1 MTELIQTSPVQE
13 HGATRIPD
21 DDDPVLACT
30 FGIQVSAVDDMASD
44 LYFQRKEGTD
54 SMWMEAEPRYRS
66 ESITAPTHGSA
77 KSACKRLFKAH
88 IRKSQ
93 RYESITRLI
102 SPGLLSASGYRSAL
116 HEVFPDAAHEEA
128 FMEGYRSVLNE
139 VFPDAEHEEAFME
152 GDPVIA
158 CEFWLS
164 IIVDNIDAVLY
175 FQRNEGTDSVWVK
188 TEFDYGA
195 DPITAPTRGSAK
207 RACKRLFKE
216 HIRQHGGYQFPAEL
230 IAPGLLSACSYR
242 SALKE
247 VVHEIDE
254 NKRQADRHSHAE
266 IIETARALRLRPE
279 PSGDS
284 PNNWIA
290 NCPGGQHSIM
300 VAPTSNEF
308 GCGYCRIKGGPDVL
322 REFANR

>member
-1 MTELIQTSPVQE
+1 MTELIQTSQVQE
-13 HGATRIPD
+13 HGATCIPDD

-30 FGIQVSAVDDMASD
+30 FGIQVSAVDDMKSD

-102 SPGLLSASGYRSAL
+102 WPFLLSASMYRSAL
-116 HEVFPDAAHEEA
+116 HEVFPDAA
-128 FMEGYRSVLNE
+128 Y
-139 VFPDAEHEEAFME
+139 EEAFME

-175 FQRNEGTDSVWVK
+175 FQRDGVTDSVWVK
-188 TEFDYGA
+188 TEYDYGA
-195 DPITAPTRGSAK
+195 DPITAPTRGSVK

-216 HIRQHGGYQFPAEL
+216 HIRQHGGYQFPGKL
-230 IAPGLLSACSYR
+230 ISAGLLSAWSYR

-254 NKRQADRHSHAE
+254 NKRRADRHSHAE

-279 PSGDS
+279 PLGDS
-284 PNNWIA
+284 PNNWVA

>member
-1 MTELIQTSPVQE
+1 MTELIQTSQVQE

-21 DDDPVLACT
+21 DDEPVLVCT
-30 FGIQVSAVDDMASD
+30 FGIQVSAVDDMEAD
-44 LYFQRKEGTD
+44 LYFQRKAGSD
-54 SMWMEAEPRYRS
+54 SLWMEAEPRYRS
-66 ESITAPTHGSA
+66 ESITAPTHGSV

-88 IRKSQ
+88 IRKSK

-116 HEVFPDAAHEEA
+116 
-128 FMEGYRSVLNE
+128 NE
-139 VFPDAEHEEAFME
+139 VFPEIEHEEAFGE

-175 FQRNEGTDSVWVK
+175 FQRDGITDSVWVK
-188 TEFDYGA
+188 TEYDYGA

-216 HIRQHGGYQFPAEL
+216 HIRQHGGYQFPGKL
-230 IAPGLLSACSYR
+230 ISPGLLSAWSYR

-254 NKRQADRHSHAE
+254 NKRQADQHRHAE
-266 IIETARALRLRPE
+266 IVEAARALRLAPE
-279 PSGDS
+279 PLGDS
-284 PNNWIA
+284 PNNWVA
-290 NCPGGQHSIM
+290 KCPGGPHSIM
-300 VAPTSNEF
+300 VAPTSNQF

>member
-1 MTELIQTSPVQE
+1 MTELIQTSQVQE

-21 DDDPVLACT
+21 DDEPVLACT
-30 FGIQVSAVDDMASD
+30 FGIQVSAVDDMESD

-54 SMWMEAEPRYRS
+54 SLWMEAEPRYRS

-77 KSACKRLFKAH
+77 KNACKRLFKAH
-88 IRKSQ
+88 IRKPQ
-93 RYESITRLI
+93 RCESITRLI
-102 SPGLLSASGYRSAL
+102 SPGLLSASDYQSAFE
-116 HEVFPDAAHEEA
+116 EVLLEVDHEES
-128 FMEGYRSVLNE
+128 FLEGY
-139 VFPDAEHEEAFME
+139 
-152 GDPVIA
+152 PVIA
-158 CEFWLS
+158 CKFWLS

-175 FQRNEGTDSVWVK
+175 FQRDGITDSVWVK
-188 TEFDYGA
+188 TEYDYGA

-216 HIRQHGGYQFPAEL
+216 HIRQHGGYQFPGKLISAE
-230 IAPGLLSACSYR
+230 LLSAWSYR

-254 NKRQADRHSHAE
+254 NKRQADQHRHAE
-266 IIETARALRLRPE
+266 IVEAARALRLRPE

-290 NCPGGQHSIM
+290 KCPGGPHSIM

-308 GCGYCRIKGGPDVL
+308 GCGYCRIKGGPDIL